1 MVTLPIKVT
10 ISGADFKVVGTKTGR
25 NLNSDRASVH
35 PAIRAPERSRVSGKS
50 RLIFSFSGWGGGGT
64 FRWVGFSVV
73 DDSKAVC
80 RSEQCCH

>member
-50 RLIFSFSGWGGGGT
+50 RLIFSSLAGVEGGLFGG
-64 FRWVGFSVV
+64 
-73 DDSKAVC
+73 
-80 RSEQCCH
+80 